1 MKQLIDK
8 KYLLPAGT
16 ILLLLIC
23 YRFAFRNTIEEW
35 RLNSKLKTELQQAG
49 DLSYQPD
56 FMARKGRNLSLI
68 LSGFKVDTASF
79 RVAVVNQIA
88 SIGEQENVRLAEVP
102 TQEAIY
108 HTDHFI
114 IQRLKLEG
122 DFFSLLKVL
131 HKLENAD
138 HTGFLRSVE
147 IKVVKQ
153 HTAKGEFQKL
163 VMEVAVEIVKG
174 GF

>member
-8 KYLLPAGT
+8 KYLLPAAT
-16 ILLLLIC
+16 ILMLLVC

-35 RLNSKLKTELQQAG
+35 RLNTKLKTELLQAS

-56 FMARKGRNLSLI
+56 FIGRKGRNLTLI
-68 LSGFKVDTASF
+68 LNNFKVDTATF

-88 SIGEQENVRLAEVP
+88 SIGQQENVRLAEVP
-102 TQEAIY
+102 AQEAIY

-131 HKLENAD
+131 HKLEDAER
-138 HTGFLRSVE
+138 TGFLRSVE
-147 IKVVKQ
+147 IRAVKQ

-163 VMEVAVEIVKG
+163 VMEVAVQIVRG
-174 GF
+174 